1 MIMCRKTR
9 NSVAPINMYTFS
21 GPSMKKRRF
30 LMSSETMD
38 ELRKLEEKESEK
50 MVLSKEDFSKLPE
63 EE

>member
-1 MIMCRKTR
+1 
-9 NSVAPINMYTFS
+9 
-21 GPSMKKRRF
+21 
-30 LMSSETMD
+30 MSSETMD